1 MAMKDYSDEF
11 RADAVALYE
20 STVNLIRLD
29 AWWTNTSLARTRTS
43 RLSVVELAA

>member
-20 STVNLIRLD
+20 STPGATLWAGGQWVAVPLVSLRMAP
-29 AWWTNTSLARTRTS
+29 AWPCL
-43 RLSVVELAA
+43 